1 MDEVAD
7 NEPTGVKLAA
17 SGYISERPVYKRP
30 PRVRVPLLIP
40 LLIYSEPR
48 RCFGVS

>member
-7 NEPTGVKLAA
+7 IEPTGVKLAA

-30 PRVRVPLLIP
+30 PRVRVPLLI
-40 LLIYSEPR
+40 YSEPR